1 MLYAFTSITKSINI
15 LMNYNKTI
23 NEKTDI
29 EKAKVRLL
37 NELSLIKKMSKELTL
52 ILYREQDKNICD
64 ELYDGVN
71 ALIYIAK
78 NITTIDQVKDTINK
92 LTEFDCLEE
101 FNNMNLYR
109 TDLCSPSY
117 EMSNYDRYM
126 GEEELTT
133 KECSQILT
141 HINKTRAFNIMNTR
155 AGKGIT
161 FSKLKNQEHDKIIT
175 YGLEHRDIYNDLK
188 ERCDKTIKGRLV
200 GSRISNEVFDVMYL
214 NPEVSWVGE
223 LTNVGNLA
231 EKREKSCLRYHTKL
245 LRPNGIVI
253 YKIPFSRLTN
263 DIAYN
268 IAKMFNDVQVIKR
281 EDNRIQEILIFGIK
295 DQSPQPK
302 EDIYEYLKNLEYNQI
317 DDDLELTYELPQGGI
332 KTPDIFRGSELDK
345 DDMSNLILNS
355 GLIDNFWNEIDASK
369 QQEEARPL
377 MPFNMGQIGL
387 VLTSGCLDGLV
398 EEYEGQYHAIK
409 GMVVKVR
416 SNNVSS
422 ERSNEEIDIET
433 VSNKVQINIVTPDGE
448 FVELA

>member
-1 MLYAFTSITKSINI
+1 MI
-15 LMNYNKTI
+15 
-23 NEKTDI
+23 
-29 EKAKVRLL
+29 
-37 NELSLIKKMSKELTL
+37 
-52 ILYREQDKNICD
+52 
-64 ELYDGVN
+64 
-71 ALIYIAK
+71 
-78 NITTIDQVKDTINK
+78 
-92 LTEFDCLEE
+92 
-101 FNNMNLYR
+101 
-109 TDLCSPSY
+109 
-117 EMSNYDRYM
+117 
-126 GEEELTT
+126 
-133 KECSQILT
+133 
-141 HINKTRAFNIMNTR
+141 
-155 AGKGIT
+155 
-161 FSKLKNQEHDKIIT
+161 
-175 YGLEHRDIYNDLK
+175 
-188 ERCDKTIKGRLV
+188 
-200 GSRISNEVFDVMYL
+200 
-214 NPEVSWVGE
+214 
-223 LTNVGNLA
+223 
-231 EKREKSCLRYHTKL
+231 
-245 LRPNGIVI
+245 NGIVI

-295 DQSPQPK
+295 DQSPQSK

-433 VSNKVQINIVTPDGE
+433 GSNKVQINIVTPDGE

>member
-15 LMNYNKTI
+15 LTNYNKTI
-23 NEKTDI
+23 NEKTDM
-29 EKAKVRLL
+29 EKAKIRLL

-52 ILYREQDKNICD
+52 ILYREQDRDICD
-64 ELYDGVN
+64 EIYDGVN
-71 ALIYIAK
+71 ALIYIAQRA
-78 NITTIDQVKDTINK
+78 TTIEQIKDTINK
-92 LTEFDCLEE
+92 LTEFDCLQEYE
-101 FNNMNLYR
+101 HIKPNRM
-109 TDLCSPSY
+109 DLRSPSY
-117 EMSNYDRYM
+117 EMSNHDRYM

-133 KECSQILT
+133 KECSQILE
-141 HINKTRAFNIMNTR
+141 HINKTRTFNIMNTR
-155 AGKGIT
+155 AGKGLT

-175 YGLEHRDIYNDLK
+175 YGLEHREIYNDLK

-200 GSRISNEVFDVMYL
+200 GSRISNEVFDVLYL
-214 NPEVSWVGE
+214 NTEISWESE

-231 EKREKSCLRYHTKL
+231 ERKEKSCLRYHTKL
-245 LRPNGIVI
+245 LRPNGIII

-295 DQSPQPK
+295 DQSLQPK

-332 KTPDIFRGSELDK
+332 KIPDIFRGSELDK
-345 DDMSNLILNS
+345 DDMSDLILNS
-355 GLIDNFWNEIDASK
+355 GLIDSFWDELDTSK
-369 QQEEARPL
+369 QLEDARPL
-377 MPFNMGQIGL
+377 LPFNMGQIGL

-416 SNNVSS
+416 SNNVASDA
-422 ERSNEEIDIET
+422 SNEETDIET
-433 VSNKVQINIVTPDGE
+433 ISNKVQINIVTPDGE